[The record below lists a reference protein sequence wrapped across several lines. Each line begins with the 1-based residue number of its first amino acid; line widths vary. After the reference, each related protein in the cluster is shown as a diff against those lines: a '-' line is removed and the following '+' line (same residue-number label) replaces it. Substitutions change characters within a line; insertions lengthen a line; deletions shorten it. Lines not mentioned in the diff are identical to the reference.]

1 MSYLPAEW
9 HKQSL
14 IQLTW
19 PHKETDWAY
28 MLDEVETCF
37 LNIALEI
44 LERQDLLVVAPEPHS
59 IGDRIAMQGGTA
71 KNLIVSKIKT
81 NDTWA
86 RDHAFITM
94 LKEEGTPLLLDFC
107 FNGWGMKFAANYDNR
122 INNELY
128 YNHKIMNGEY
138 VFHRDFI
145 LEGGSIESDGKGTL
159 LTTEQCLLSFNRNEM
174 TKEQIEAYLK
184 KTFNLQQILWLKHGY
199 LAGDDTDSHIDTL
212 ARFCPND
219 TITYVK
225 CTDKNDEHYE
235 ELAAMEEELK
245 AFRTL
250 EGKPYH
256 LLPLPMANAI
266 YDEDR
271 TRLPATYANFLILNE
286 AVLYPTYHQSENDSH
301 AKEVLTKAFPGREI
315 VGIDCTALIK
325 QHGSL
330 HCVTM
335 QYPEGVYIK

>member
-1 MSYLPAEW
+1 
-9 HKQSL
+9 
-14 IQLTW
+14 
-19 PHKETDWAY
+19 
-28 MLDEVETCF
+28 
-37 LNIALEI
+37 
-44 LERQDLLVVAPEPHS
+44 
-59 IGDRIAMQGGTA
+59 MQGGTA
-71 KNLIVSKIKT
+71 KNLILSKIKT

-122 INNELY
+122 INDELY

-145 LEGGSIESDGKGTL
+145 LEGGSIESNGKGTL

-266 YDEDR
+266 YDEDG